1 MKLPLVPWAR
11 QKLMSFQKFL
21 EKQFIDIIQ
30 WNEPEQGV
38 LAFRYPI
45 LDMEIQNG
53 AQLTVRESQ
62 MAAFVNEGRIADV
75 FSPGLYTL
83 NTRNL
88 PLLTDLMNWS
98 KEFKSPFKSDVY
110 FFSTRL
116 QIDQRWGTSTPI
128 TIREKEFGAARL
140 RAYGIYSYRITD
152 PRAFFKNVSG
162 TRQMYRVE
170 DLEGQ
175 LRETIVA
182 RLTDVIAPSGLAF
195 LDMAA
200 NQGAL
205 AEKVAEQ
212 VKPALGA
219 LGLSLNSFVIENLSL
234 ADELQKVL
242 DQRIGVNMAGDL
254 GRFTQFEV
262 AESLNTAASNPG
274 DAAGTG
280 VELGAGVAMAQ
291 TLLNTMKVQ
300 APAPAAP
307 ALTEGT
313 RYCSEC
319 GKVISRSAKFC
330 PECGKP
336 QA

>member
-1 MKLPLVPWAR
+1 
-11 QKLMSFQKFL
+11 MSFRRFL

-30 WNEPEQGV
+30 WNEPEEGL

-45 LDMEIQNG
+45 TDMEIQNG

-62 MAAFVNEGRIADV
+62 MAALVNEGRIADI
-75 FSPGLYTL
+75 FGPGLHTL
-83 NTRNL
+83 STRNM
-88 PLLTDLMNWS
+88 PLLTDLMNWD
-98 KEFKSPFKSDVY
+98 KEFKSPFKSEVY
-110 FFSTRL
+110 FFTTRL

-152 PRAFFKNVSG
+152 PRIFFTNVSG
-162 TRQMYRVE
+162 TREAYRVD

-182 RLTDVIAPSGLAF
+182 RLTDVIAPSGLPF

-200 NQGAL
+200 NQAAL
-205 AEKVAEQ
+205 ADGVAAQ
-212 VKPALGA
+212 LKPAFSA

-242 DQRIGVNMAGDL
+242 DQRIGVNIAGDL

-262 AESLNTAASNPG
+262 AESLQTAASNPG

-280 VELGAGVAMAQ
+280 VEFGAGVAMAQ
-291 TLLNTMKVQ
+291 TLLNTMKTQ
-300 APAPAAP
+300 APVSAASAP
-307 ALTEGT
+307 LGDGT
-313 RYCSEC
+313 RSCPQC
-319 GKVISRSAKFC
+319 GKAIPVAAKFC
-330 PECGKP
+330 PECGKA